1 MHAKEHN
8 GAFKSP
14 LRRRVLRKDK
24 TPPEGKQPATEKKK
38 DGEESPKGRHKANP
52 NDRRKT
58 TEVPDT
64 VPGPH
69 SRSGVTDIQNAENLD
84 QRRSMRAGFVQ
95 GTVSCLGC
103 GSVRHMLRLC
113 PHVNDDD
120 RTKIW
125 AKWQDKLATH
135 RQLLKKYKKGSPT
148 ADKEKYDELS
158 KTYSKSLDKA
168 FAALRVKYNTEC
180 GRFTHAQH
188 DLEDRAAAI
197 SDQLATHVSLDV
209 FRTASA
215 AVDEAIRLYNVA
227 NEEAP
232 DDTPTPA
239 LAKPSAVA
247 LVSGQKPPLNETAA
261 PSCTTMVQTPTQ
273 QQSAQHP
280 GSSAAPAPNQIRSS
294 DQLMY
299 PRPHQPDPAMFRPRP
314 SSVPYGY
321 GSDAQ
326 AAAVVLRANA
336 QVPQHA
342 APSSGI

>member
-1 MHAKEHN
+1 
-8 GAFKSP
+8 
-14 LRRRVLRKDK
+14 
-24 TPPEGKQPATEKKK
+24 
-38 DGEESPKGRHKANP
+38 
-52 NDRRKT
+52 
-58 TEVPDT
+58 
-64 VPGPH
+64 
-69 SRSGVTDIQNAENLD
+69 
-84 QRRSMRAGFVQ
+84 
-95 GTVSCLGC
+95 
-103 GSVRHMLRLC
+103 MLRLC
-113 PHVNDDD
+113 PHINDDD

-342 APSSGI
+342 APSSGNRPPSISIMYLRTPSRCYSNDTSPSWLSAKPSTPQQGISSINMCNTPPVQVPENRLDVALL